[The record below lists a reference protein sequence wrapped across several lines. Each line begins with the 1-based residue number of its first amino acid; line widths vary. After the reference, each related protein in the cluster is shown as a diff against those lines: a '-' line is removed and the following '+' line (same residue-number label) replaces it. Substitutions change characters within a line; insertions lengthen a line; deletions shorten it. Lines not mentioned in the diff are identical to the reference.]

1 MEDGRLARPAGRGP
15 PASIS
20 HNGYRN
26 CETRQSP
33 SASFAFLVSIMKRV
47 VIPELLDTD
56 SGTPAEI
63 ATALSDLRN
72 INHWFGGVDTTQSMI
87 ARVAQKADASSL
99 SLLEVAAGAGY
110 VPLSASARLRE
121 SGLNLQVT
129 LLDRAHSHLNKN
141 GNSAV
146 AGDALTLPF
155 ANESFDVVSCCLFA
169 HHLEPQEIIQF
180 VNEGLRVCRVAVI
193 INDVVRDPIHLALV
207 YLSLPLYRSRLT
219 HHDAPASVRR
229 AYTVAELHQILG
241 ETVAAKVNI
250 EPHRLFRLGAI
261 AWKK

>member
-1 MEDGRLARPAGRGP
+1 MR
-15 PASIS
+15 
-20 HNGYRN
+20 
-26 CETRQSP
+26 
-33 SASFAFLVSIMKRV
+33 RV
-47 VIPELLDTD
+47 VIPEWLDTD

-72 INHWFGGVDTTQSMI
+72 INQWFGGVDTTQSMI
-87 ARVAQKADASSL
+87 SEVARKMSASSL
-99 SLLEVAAGAGY
+99 SMLEVAAGAGY
-110 VPLSASARLRE
+110 VPLSARARLRE
-121 SGLNLQVT
+121 SGLTLQVT

-146 AGDALTLPF
+146 VGDALSLPF
-155 ANESFDVVSCCLFA
+155 ANESFDVVSCCLFI
-169 HHLEPQEIIQF
+169 HHLEPREIFQF
-180 VNEGLRVCRVAVI
+180 VNEAVRVCRVAVI

-229 AYTVAELHQILG
+229 AYTVAEMHQML
-241 ETVAAKVNI
+241 EQTAAATVRV
-250 EPHRLFRLGAI
+250 ERHPLFRMGAI

>member
-1 MEDGRLARPAGRGP
+1 MR
-15 PASIS
+15 
-20 HNGYRN
+20 
-26 CETRQSP
+26 
-33 SASFAFLVSIMKRV
+33 RV

-63 ATALSDLRN
+63 TTALSDLRN
-72 INHWFGGVDTTQSMI
+72 INQWFGGVDTTQSMI
-87 ARVAQKADASSL
+87 AEVAQKNGASCL
-99 SLLEVAAGAGY
+99 SLLEVAAGAGF

-129 LLDRAHSHLNKN
+129 LLDRAASHLNKN
-141 GNSAV
+141 GNFVVS
-146 AGDALTLPF
+146 GDALALPF
-155 ANESFDVVSCCLFA
+155 ANESFDVVSSCLFV

-193 INDVVRDPIHLALV
+193 INDVVRNPVHLALV

-229 AYTVAELHQILG
+229 AYTVAELHQIL
-241 ETVAAKVNI
+241 EQTMAAKVSI
-250 EPHRLFRLGAI
+250 EPHRLFRMGAT